1 MSFDAD
7 GILNQ
12 LISAAQASGLFD
24 LVNGH
29 EPASIPA
36 SGVTAGVWLQH
47 IGPAK
52 DLSGLSD
59 TAARVEY
66 MMRLYTPGITGNL
79 DWIEPN
85 MTNAAA
91 VMIGILSAE
100 FTLGGEIFAAD
111 LLGAWGAPLAAT
123 AGWLGLAGQQTRV
136 IDITVPFL
144 VDAVWAQSP

>member
-1 MSFDAD
+1 MSFDAN

-12 LISAAQASGLFD
+12 LISVAQASGLFD
-24 LVNGH
+24 QVNGH

-36 SGVTAGVWLQH
+36 SGVTAGVWLQS
-47 IGPAK
+47 IGPSK
-52 DLSGLSD
+52 KVSGLAS

-66 MMRLYTPGITGNL
+66 LMRLYTPGITGNL

-91 VMIGILSAE
+91 VMIGALSAE
-100 FTLGGEIFAAD
+100 FTLGGEVFATD
-111 LLGAWGAPLAAT
+111 LLGAWGNPLAGK
-123 AGWLGLAGQQTRV
+123 AGWVDQAGQKMRI

-144 VDAVWAQSP
+144 VDNVWEQVA